1 MHRAGARRTLAAL
14 VGVACLAS
22 ACGTAPTTAPTS
34 APSVAPSSAPDQT
47 GTAAPTVDARSLE
60 EALRARISIDRIV
73 ADLGSLQGIADANGG
88 TRAAGTPGYDA
99 SADFVAAVLAAT
111 GFDVERQSVPVIA
124 FDQTAASELGV
135 TGGPTFD
142 DIRDFKAMTF
152 SPSGDVTAPVVAL
165 GWDPDARPGDRNGRG
180 CGAGDYAA
188 VPPGSIILMQP
199 GPCRRLDAVVAA
211 QGAGA
216 VAVVTTYVEWPRDA
230 VRRPTLIDP
239 GAIRVPVIGATHD
252 VGRALAQ
259 AAADGATAHVATS
272 TSIREVQSD
281 NVIGESPWGDPAN
294 VVMLGGHLDSVIDG
308 PGIND
313 NGSGTMTVLEIA
325 RAIAELQRSRPAGTG
340 PAWKVRVAFWTGEE
354 TGLFGSAA
362 WANRLTA
369 GDVVATKAYLNFDML
384 GSPNGVRVIYA
395 EQDVP
400 HPDQE
405 AAIAALFS
413 DAFAVED
420 LDWQPER
427 VGAASDHYPL
437 QQAGIPIGGLY
448 SGASELKSDED
459 AALFGGTAGVPAD
472 ACYHLGCDGAAN
484 VDADW
489 LGQLAR
495 AAAWV
500 VGRLA
505 SGAVVLAQ
513 A

>member
-1 MHRAGARRTLAAL
+1 MRRPGTHPMLAAF
-14 VGVACLAS
+14 VAFACLMAG
-22 ACGTAPTTAPTS
+22 CGPAPTPSPTALGTLEPTTAAS
-34 APSVAPSSAPDQT
+34 
-47 GTAAPTVDARSLE
+47 AAPTADARPLA
-60 EALRARISIDRIV
+60 EALRAEISVDHIV
-73 ADLGSLQGIADANGG
+73 ADLGSLQAIADANGS
-88 TRAAGTPGYDA
+88 TRAAGTPGHDA
-99 SADFVAAVLAAT
+99 SADFVAAQLAAA
-111 GFDVERQSVPVIA
+111 GFDVERQPVTVTA
-124 FDQTAASELGV
+124 FDQTAPSVLTV
-135 TGGPTFD
+135 TGGQAFE

-165 GWDPDARPGDRNGRG
+165 GWDAGAQPGDRNGRG
-180 CGAGDYAA
+180 CSAGDYAS
-188 VPPGSIILMQP
+188 VPSGSIVLMQP

-211 QGAGA
+211 QRAGV

-239 GAIRVPVIGATHD
+239 EAIQIPVIGATHD
-252 VGRALAQ
+252 VGRALAE
-259 AAADGATAHVATS
+259 AAADGSTVHVATS
-272 TSIREVQSD
+272 TSIRRVQSV
-281 NVIGESPWGDPAN
+281 NVIGESPWGDPAS

-325 RAIAELQRSRPAGTG
+325 RAIAALQQSRAAGSG

-362 WANRLTA
+362 WANSLTA
-369 GDVVATKAYLNFDML
+369 DDVAATRAYLNFDML

-400 HPDQE
+400 HPEEE
-405 AAIAALFS
+405 AAIAGLFS
-413 DAFAVED
+413 DALGVEG

-437 QQAGIPIGGLY
+437 EQAGIPIGGLY
-448 SGASELKSDED
+448 SGASELKSDEE
-459 AALFGGTAGVPAD
+459 AALFGGTAGAPAD
-472 ACYHLGCDGAAN
+472 ACYHLGCDTAAN

-505 SGAVVLAQ
+505 SGEVALSPA
-513 A
+513 